1 MKCHEMLAKFA
12 LIANEFDLLW
22 ENLVFGVFFGGGVG
36 QICNFISKLLNSSG
50 LFFFFWLHVSVI
62 TKDIISKIKYMYM

>member
-22 ENLVFGVFFGGGVG
+22 ENLVFGVFFFWGGVG

-50 LFFFFWLHVSVI
+50 LFFFG
-62 TKDIISKIKYMYM
+62 YMYP

>member
-22 ENLVFGVFFGGGVG
+22 ENLVFGVFFLGGGLD
-36 QICNFISKLLNSSG
+36 ISKLLNSSG
-50 LFFFFWLHVSVI
+50 LFFFG
-62 TKDIISKIKYMYM
+62 YMYP

>member
-22 ENLVFGVFFGGGVG
+22 ENLVFVFFWGGGG

-50 LFFFFWLHVSVI
+50 LFFWGLHVSVI